1 MNRISTAPLTPAQIL
16 ARLLLV
22 DGTGSGLDADFVRGL
37 APDNSILS
45 GSIGGVTLFGQI
57 PTQRARVVY
66 PDSLF
71 RI

>member
-1 MNRISTAPLTPAQIL
+1 MTSISTAPLTPAQIL

-37 APDNSILS
+37 APDNSILP
-45 GSIGGVTLFGQI
+45 GSIGGVTLFGQV
-57 PTQRARVVY
+57 PTQRQRNAY
-66 PDSLF
+66 PNSLF